1 MVLCAVLV
9 FMFVRIDMKM
19 QRLMEVFEERNTDQN
34 QDIIMLEVICGGM
47 FAGKSELLIHRLN
60 RASYAKKRIV
70 AFKPAIDNRYS
81 EQDIVSHSGLKY
93 KCVCITD
100 PYDIYRFLES
110 NTVDVIGVDE
120 AQFFSKDIE
129 SVIQDLNSWNTFD
142 IYVAGLDLDSKG
154 VPFGSMPYLL
164 ALADK
169 VTKVSA
175 VCTWCGGDAT
185 RSQRTVDTNEQIL
198 VGAVDSYEARC
209 TKHWSPK

>member
-1 MVLCAVLV
+1 
-9 FMFVRIDMKM
+9 
-19 QRLMEVFEERNTDQN
+19 
-34 QDIIMLEVICGGM
+34 MLEVICGGM

-81 EQDIVSHSGLKY
+81 EHEIASHSGLKY
-93 KCVCITD
+93 KCVCITN
-100 PYDIYRFLES
+100 PNEIYDFLGN
-110 NTVDVIGVDE
+110 NTVDVIGIDE

-129 SVIQDLNSWNTFD
+129 TIVQDLNSWNTFD

-169 VTKVSA
+169 VTKVAA
-175 VCTWCGGDAT
+175 VCTWCGKDAT
-185 RSQRTVDTNEQIL
+185 RSQRVVESTEQVL
-198 VGAVDSYEARC
+198 VGAADSYEARC
-209 TKHWSPK
+209 KTHWSPQ